1 MVVPGAGLLDPTG
14 PDVAASIEAEDTPV
28 NRGHGVL
35 RVGTVSVAV
44 PPADCVLFPR
54 ARGCGLR
61 LRVRLRLRI
70 NPRRGSGRILLDGL
84 HDDNR
89 RRRLGSVGQGG
100 GQVDLIP
107 VKRVTAGNRG
117 ALAVIGRLQDGH
129 TAILQAPGQGGI
141 LELLGQQRLEGDGL
155 TLRQVHAEVIDGD
168 LVLAQLGDADVDSS
182 HHRIEDHRIRVVGDS
197 PDVRAAFLLSS
208 HEARLFIDIQDVD
221 VVAGPIDLGLVRVLR
236 LVCDTNVRLLAD
248 SQIKLAGL
256 DAEVKRGHGH
266 GFEGHIGSLG
276 GQAIT
281 APRNELD
288 RSGQSIRVTCLGPS
302 GLDVG
307 ELDVERVAVDTV
319 SRDIAREIDDAAIE
333 DRIGQGV
340 AQVDAGQTGD
350 ILDGEGDRTAE
361 TFTGGFDVGN
371 GGAVDVGGVGRR
383 ERGGT
388 EGCTGRHHRAG
399 RQGRQERPVN

>member
-1 MVVPGAGLLDPTG
+1 M
-14 PDVAASIEAEDTPV
+14 
-28 NRGHGVL
+28 
-35 RVGTVSVAV
+35 
-44 PPADCVLFPR
+44 
-54 ARGCGLR
+54 
-61 LRVRLRLRI
+61 
-70 NPRRGSGRILLDGL
+70 
-84 HDDNR
+84 
-89 RRRLGSVGQGG
+89 
-100 GQVDLIP
+100 
-107 VKRVTAGNRG
+107 
-117 ALAVIGRLQDGH
+117 
-129 TAILQAPGQGGI
+129 
-141 LELLGQQRLEGDGL
+141 
-155 TLRQVHAEVIDGD
+155 IDGD

-197 PDVRAAFLLSS
+197 PDVRAAFLLRS

-221 VVAGPIDLGLVRVLR
+221 VVAGPIDLGLICVLR
-236 LVCDTNVRLLAD
+236 LVRDTDVRLLAD
-248 SQIKLAGL
+248 SQVKLAGL

-288 RSGQSIRVTCLGPS
+288 RSGQSIRVACLGPS
-302 GLDVG
+302 SLDVG

-319 SRDIAREIDDAAIE
+319 SRDIAREVDDAAIE
-333 DRIGQGV
+333 DRIGRGV

-350 ILDGEGDRTAE
+350 ILDDEGDRTAE

-371 GGAVDVGGVGRR
+371 GGAVNVGVGRR
-383 ERGGT
+383 ESGGT

>member
-1 MVVPGAGLLDPTG
+1 MVVPGSGLLDPTG
-14 PDVAASIEAEDTPV
+14 PDVAASIEAEDAPV

-61 LRVRLRLRI
+61 LRI
-70 NPRRGSGRILLDGL
+70 NPRRGSGRILLDGF
-84 HDDNR
+84 HDDNRR

-107 VKRVTAGNRG
+107 VKRVTTGNRG

-208 HEARLFIDIQDVD
+208 HEARLFINIQDVD
-221 VVAGPIDLGLVRVLR
+221 VVAGPIDLGLICVLR
-236 LVCDTNVRLLAD
+236 LVRDTDVRLLAD
-248 SQIKLAGL
+248 SQVKLAGL
-256 DAEVKRGHGH
+256 DAEVKRSHGH

-281 APRNELD
+281 APRNELN
-288 RSGQSIRVTCLGPS
+288 RSGQSIRVACFGPS

-319 SRDIAREIDDAAIE
+319 SRNIAREVDDAAIE
-333 DRIGQGV
+333 DRIGRGG

-350 ILDGEGDRTAE
+350 ILDDEGDRTAE

-371 GGAVDVGGVGRR
+371 GRAVHVGGGRR